1 MPLPLT
7 LVLYSGKQVWSAP
20 LQSRDLFSN
29 YAAPWPID
37 HIPQQAYW
45 LIDLKKQSLNH
56 SLQANSLFGLIC
68 RIQHNQGLA
77 HLSELMQTVLDA
89 RPDPSLLRDL
99 AGWINQAVLPRCLPD
114 LDFPRHLHLKDI
126 RAMLEDNSDSWLHQW
141 EAQGIQ
147 KGLAQGLSQGLS
159 QGLQRGLQAQQNTLI
174 RQLRRKFG
182 RLPNRYKQQI
192 AKATSRQ
199 LTTWSLLLLDAPTVD
214 EVFLPSPAPHKA
226 T

>member
-1 MPLPLT
+1 M
-7 LVLYSGKQVWSAP
+7 LYSGKQAWSAP

-37 HIPQQAYW
+37 HIPQQVYW

-99 AGWINQAVLPRCLPD
+99 AAWVNQAVLPRCLPD

-126 RAMLEDNSDSWLHQW
+126 RVMLEDNSDSWLHQW

-147 KGLAQGLSQGLS
+147 KGLAQGLSQGL
-159 QGLQRGLQAQQNTLI
+159 QRGLQAQQSTLI

-182 RLPNRYKQQI
+182 RLPNMRKQQI
-192 AKATSRQ
+192 VQANTRQ
-199 LTTWSLLLLDAPTVD
+199 LTAWSLKLLDAATLD
-214 EVFLPSPAPHKA
+214 EVFQSPSPKGRGAPRH
-226 T
+226 